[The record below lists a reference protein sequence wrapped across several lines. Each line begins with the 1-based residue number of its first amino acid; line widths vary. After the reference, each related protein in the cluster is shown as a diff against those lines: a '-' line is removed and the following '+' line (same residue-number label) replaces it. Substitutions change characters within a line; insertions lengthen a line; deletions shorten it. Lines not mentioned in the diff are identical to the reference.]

1 MSSRSK
7 HNLRFS
13 NGALIASG
21 LLGLVFSSH
30 GYSAGWAAG
39 ISSGAS
45 GFQQCPAKAQDFIP
59 AGSVVWRTEDLLTL
73 VSKKPDPQ
81 NTASAWAGRHTST
94 IFSRLTQYQS
104 GSNRA
109 LVGFVDR
116 QGTVSHADQK
126 VRLASL
132 KEVKQTDFREGQGL
146 ARYLMQQL
154 GKALGE
160 HARDHSEILRA
171 LGQGLSFN
179 VDSNGVS
186 KSGESR
192 SSAGQPIRYGL
203 VLKDVRP
210 SGKGVH
216 VAALTT
222 DELMMEHALRSK
234 NKARVDW
241 TIGPVTEQNY
251 NPLAGYS
258 LPAEEQGPKAQ
269 GLFALRPD
277 FSLRGKIEPN
287 LPTNGSANVGMK
299 VRLEQAQGL
308 YRMEMVS
315 SSGVKPSSIEH
326 ELRLP
331 IYRKLSLVRNYNE
344 KMDVKKTSVL
354 NVLGFSETLSLI
366 PVNMHL
372 VHAERLL
379 KAETGFDWM
388 RGRVGFETNVKGFN
402 GLSQITGSEGHVP
415 ASYSVNYGRNF

>member
-1 MSSRSK
+1 MSGQAINSLSISKGGVFAAALLSLIFSSR
-7 HNLRFS
+7 
-13 NGALIASG
+13 
-21 LLGLVFSSH
+21 
-30 GYSAGWAAG
+30 GYSAT
-39 ISSGAS
+39 
-45 GFQQCPAKAQDFIP
+45 FQQCPAKSPEFIP
-59 AGSVVWRTEDLLTL
+59 ASSVVWRTEDLLTL

-81 NTASAWAGRHTST
+81 NTTSAWAGRHTST

-116 QGTVSHADQK
+116 QGMVSNADQK
-126 VRLASL
+126 VRLAAL
-132 KEVKQTDFREGQGL
+132 KEVKQTEFREGQGL
-146 ARYLMQQL
+146 GRYLMQQL

-160 HARDHSEILRA
+160 HARDHSELLRA

-179 VDSNGVS
+179 VDANGVS
-186 KSGESR
+186 KSGSNRKTE
-192 SSAGQPIRYGL
+192 GQPVRYGL

-216 VAALTT
+216 VAALTN
-222 DELMMEHALRSK
+222 DELMMEQALNSK
-234 NKARVDW
+234 SKARVDW

-251 NPLAGYS
+251 NPLAGYQA
-258 LPAEEQGPKAQ
+258 PVEVEAPRAQ
-269 GLFALRPD
+269 GLFAMRPD

-287 LPTNGSANVGMK
+287 LPTDGSTNVGMK
-299 VRLEQAQGL
+299 MRLEQAQGL
-308 YRMEMVS
+308 YSMQMTS
-315 SSGVKPSSIEH
+315 SSGVKPSSIDH

-331 IYRKLSLVRNYNE
+331 VYRKLSLVRSYNE

-388 RGRVGFETNVKGFN
+388 RGRVGFETNVPGFT
-402 GLSQITGSEGHVP
+402 GLSQVTGGHAPVP
-415 ASYSVNYGRNF
+415 ASYTVNYGRNF